1 MGVFKLKK
9 RVCFLLGKW
18 GWAACAFAFQR
29 KYCRNW
35 LFFFFKCW
43 KTTNIPWEIPF
54 LLSSV
59 LSWRV
64 AWWQCSG
71 IAFSKRVQVRK
82 LLFVGESHF
91 HPSATNNNLQKRS
104 LSVFNDLLYLLLPQ
118 KLSVDTNGIFP
129 SAKNQLWLRGTGQGE
144 ESWVL
149 EQRIWSPRLWIAPHL
164 YFPFACTCITK

>member
-9 RVCFLLGKW
+9 SLFPAREVGLGSLCLCISEKVLQEL
-18 GWAACAFAFQR
+18 A
-29 KYCRNW
+29 
-35 LFFFFKCW
+35 FFFFKCW

-118 KLSVDTNGIFP
+118 KLSVDTTGIFP

-144 ESWVL
+144 GWVL

>member
-1 MGVFKLKK
+1 MG
-9 RVCFLLGKW
+9 LGSLGLCISEKIVQELIW
-18 GWAACAFAFQR
+18 V
-29 KYCRNW
+29 
-35 LFFFFKCW
+35 FFKHW
-43 KTTNIPWEIPF
+43 KTMNIPWEIPF

-64 AWWQCSG
+64 EWWQSSG

-82 LLFVGESHF
+82 LLFVRESHF
-91 HPSATNNNLQKRS
+91 HLSATNNNLQKCS

-118 KLSVDTNGIFP
+118 KLSVDTTGIFP
-129 SAKNQLWLRGTGQGE
+129 PAENQLWLWGTGQGE

-149 EQRIWSPRLWIAPHL
+149 EQGIWSPRLWVPPHL